1 MKKEYIKPQTEVWE
15 GFGREMILSGS
26 GGGNSFVDDDMGV
39 GDDDRFSPGFDW

>member
-15 GFGREMILSGS
+15 GFGCEMLCGS
-26 GGGNSFVDDDMGV
+26 PGNSFVDDDMGV